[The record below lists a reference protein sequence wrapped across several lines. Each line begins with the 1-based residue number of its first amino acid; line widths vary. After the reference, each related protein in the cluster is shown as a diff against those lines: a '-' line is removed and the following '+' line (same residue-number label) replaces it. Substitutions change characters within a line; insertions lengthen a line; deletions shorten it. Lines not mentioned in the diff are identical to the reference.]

1 MVQDILTIINE
12 EKLQEK
18 TIFATENLGKNLKDI
33 SADLLLVEEWT
44 KLFATM

>member
-18 TIFATENLGKNLKDI
+18 IIFATESLGKNLKDI
-33 SADLLLVEEWT
+33 SACLV
-44 KLFATM
+44 LA